1 MISIAKSMKLIS
13 KIPASVV
20 IALLF
25 GWQILLTFQ
34 GLDLA
39 DTGFQLTAYRF
50 IFEDPYSVQYSM
62 MYWLSDVCG
71 HFWMNI
77 WPNGG
82 LYWFRLGWVIL
93 LSSVFFIYLK
103 QLIPLF
109 GKNNA
114 VIGLAVTLVFI
125 LLGGPECLN
134 YDIFSTFG
142 FALGLVTIYHGLL
155 NGNRML
161 LVLSG
166 LIFGISV
173 FFKLSNLSSVA
184 FIALIPF
191 SAMINRDGVRIFLK
205 NCFYW
210 LIGFGLGI
218 AVALFFIHA
227 AGHLDLFLN
236 NLRFVSAMGNDLQSS
251 HGLKPMFRSYLS
263 GYFNA
268 FVLLILFL
276 IVFWLYTGFTAKFS
290 SLNKKRIQVI
300 LLVAISVVV
309 LLLTIFLK
317 DVFWSKI
324 RYLFMGLMIL
334 QGIGIITDKNA
345 RKELRLLSLA
355 GLILLLIVPLG
366 SDSGLDKSIWGMW
379 VLGPI
384 LLSGVDNS
392 LFRLSGKSELQ
403 QSLFLKR
410 VLLLVVLLAA
420 MVHAWQTPYFDVGS
434 RTMKTVKID
443 HPRLNYIY
451 TSAKRA
457 AVMNE
462 LIKDGFPP
470 ISREKYLLA
479 FIEIPM
485 VNYLAEKTPFIST
498 SWPKLYY
505 NPEKFRLKLEE
516 ALRHRNEF
524 PAIIRQKQNTMLADW
539 PDIPD
544 PDYLNYPADLSKWP
558 EHGKILNEFIAT
570 NDYQVVWENEM
581 FQVLSRK

>member
-1 MISIAKSMKLIS
+1 MKLIS

-20 IALLF
+20 ITLLF
-25 GWQILLTFQ
+25 VWQILLTFQ

-39 DTGFQLTAYRF
+39 DTGFQLTAFRF

-77 WPNGG
+77 WPSGG

-93 LSSVFFIYLK
+93 LSVTFLTYLK
-103 QLIPLF
+103 QLVPLF

-114 VIGLAVTLVFI
+114 VIGMAVTMVFI

-142 FALGLVTIYHGLL
+142 FALGLVVLYQGLL
-155 NGNRML
+155 KNNPIL
-161 LVLSG
+161 LILSG

-173 FFKLSNLSSVA
+173 FFKLSNLSSLA
-184 FIALIPF
+184 FLALIPF
-191 SAMINRDGVRIFLK
+191 SAMINREGFRIFLK
-205 NCFYW
+205 KCFYW

-218 AVALFFIHA
+218 AVVVVFIQL

-236 NLRFVSAMGNDLQSS
+236 NLKFVSAMGNDLQSS
-251 HGLKPMFRSYLS
+251 HGLKPMFLSYLS

-268 FVLLILFL
+268 FVILILFL
-276 IVFWLYTGFTAKFS
+276 TAVWIYFRFTAM
-290 SLNKKRIQVI
+290 LPPINAKKLQVI
-300 LLVAISVVV
+300 LLISISAVF
-309 LLLTIFLK
+309 LFLTFFLK
-317 DVFWSKI
+317 DIFWSKV
-324 RYLFMGLMIL
+324 RYLFIGLMIF
-334 QGIGIITDKNA
+334 QGIRLIIDKRA
-345 RKELRLLSLA
+345 RKELRLLSFA
-355 GLILLLIVPLG
+355 GLILLFIVPLG

-384 LLSGVDNS
+384 LLSDADKS
-392 LFRLSGKSELQ
+392 LFRFQGKSELQ
-403 QSLFLKR
+403 QPLFLKR
-410 VLLLVVLLAA
+410 VLLLVVLITA
-420 MVHAWQTPYFDVGS
+420 MVHAWQTTYFDAGS
-434 RTMKTVKID
+434 RMVKTHSVD
-443 HPRLNYIY
+443 HPKLKYIC

-457 AVMNE
+457 AVINE
-462 LIKDGFPP
+462 LVKNGFPK
-470 ISREKYLLA
+470 IRDEKYLLA

-485 VNYLAEKTPFIST
+485 LNYLSDKTPFIST

-516 ALRHRNEF
+516 AFQRRNEF

-539 PDIPD
+539 PDTAG
-544 PDYLNYPADLSKWP
+544 PDYLEYPADLLKWP
-558 EHGKILNEFIAT
+558 EHGKILNEFIAK
-570 NDYQVVWENEM
+570 NDYQVMWENTM
-581 FQVLSRK
+581 FQVLVRK

>member
-1 MISIAKSMKLIS
+1 MKLIS
-13 KIPASVV
+13 KIPAPVV
-20 IALLF
+20 IALLLV
-25 GWQILLTFQ
+25 WQILLTFQ

-39 DTGFQLTAYRF
+39 DTGFHLTAFRF

-62 MYWLSDVCG
+62 MFWLSDVCG

-103 QLIPLF
+103 QLVPYL

-114 VIGLAVTLVFI
+114 VIGLAVTMVFI

-142 FALGLVTIYHGLL
+142 FALGLVTVYQALL
-155 NGNRML
+155 KDNHRL
-161 LVLSG
+161 LILSG
-166 LIFGISV
+166 LIFGINV
-173 FFKLSNLSSVA
+173 FFKLSNLSALA
-184 FIALIPF
+184 FLMLIPF
-191 SAMINRDGVRIFLK
+191 SAMINREGLRIFLK
-205 NCFYW
+205 NCLYW
-210 LIGFGLGI
+210 LIGFGPGI
-218 AVALFFIHA
+218 AVVLIFIRA
-227 AGHLDLFLN
+227 TGHLDLFLN

-251 HGLKPMFRSYLS
+251 HGLKPMIFSYLT

-276 IVFWLYTGFTAKFS
+276 IAFWLYFGFTAKFP
-290 SLNKKRIQVI
+290 SLNTKKLQVI
-300 LLVAISVVV
+300 LLVSISVVV

-317 DVFWSKI
+317 DVFWSKV
-324 RYLFMGLMIL
+324 RYLFVGLMIL
-334 QGIGIITDKNA
+334 QGFSLIIDKST
-345 RKELRLLSLA
+345 RKELRLFSFA

-384 LLSGVDNS
+384 LLSDVDKS
-392 LFRLSGKSELQ
+392 LFRFPGKSEIQ
-403 QSLFLKR
+403 QPLFLKR
-410 VLLLVVLLAA
+410 VLLLVVLITA
-420 MVHAWQTPYFDVGS
+420 MIHAWQTPYFDAGS
-434 RTMKTVKID
+434 RMMKTVEIE

-457 AVMNE
+457 AVINE
-462 LIKDGFPP
+462 LIRDGFPKM
-470 ISREKYLLA
+470 SREKYLLA

-485 VNYLAEKTPFIST
+485 VNYLSDKTPFIST

-516 ALRHRNEF
+516 ALQYRNEF

-539 PDIPD
+539 PDAPD

-558 EHGKILNEFIAT
+558 EHGKILNEFISV
-570 NDYQVVWENEM
+570 NNYQVVWENEM
-581 FQVLSRK
+581 FQVLVRK